1 VLEALPSVAVPVG
14 HLLELLPA
22 LAPRYYSISSSP
34 LEHPGRI
41 HITCVVTR
49 FTTRTGRLHHG
60 VCSTHFLRLLP
71 GTAQGNQPPNDATH
85 DTTTTHI

>member
-1 VLEALPSVAVPVG
+1 MLEALPSVAVPVG

-71 GTAQGNQPPNDATH
+71 S
-85 DTTTTHI
+85 